1 MSIRKYIF
9 IILSLLIFVNCGGVS
24 SGEKGEGSG
33 SDTIVPIDS
42 VQLIKDREKARMD
55 SIREVALRGDSIREM
70 HIVVDKET
78 CYLFL
83 REEGKSIM
91 EVPVCVGKG
100 IGQKQRLGDHK
111 TPEGVYK
118 VKSIENSSSWPHDFR
133 DGKGKILGAYGPWFF
148 RLNTPQSTHIGIHG
162 TNLPET
168 MGMRD
173 SDGCVRLRNEDLEQ
187 LKEYVKVGMP
197 VVINP
202 DKV

>member
-1 MSIRKYIF
+1 MRINKFLYFVLMLFIF
-9 IILSLLIFVNCGGVS
+9 MNCGGSS
-24 SGEKGEGSG
+24 SGATEDLSEI
-33 SDTIVPIDS
+33 DTIVPIDS
-42 VQLIKDREKARMD
+42 VQLKKDLEKARMD
-55 SIREVALRGDSIREM
+55 SIREVALKGDSLREM
-70 HIVVDKET
+70 HIVVDKQN

-83 REEGKSIM
+83 REDGKSIM

-133 DGKGKILGAYGPWFF
+133 DGKGKVLGAYGPWFF

-173 SDGCVRLRNEDLEQ
+173 SDGCIRLRNEDLEQ
-187 LKEYVKVGMP
+187 LKQYVKVGMT
-197 VVINP
+197 VIINP